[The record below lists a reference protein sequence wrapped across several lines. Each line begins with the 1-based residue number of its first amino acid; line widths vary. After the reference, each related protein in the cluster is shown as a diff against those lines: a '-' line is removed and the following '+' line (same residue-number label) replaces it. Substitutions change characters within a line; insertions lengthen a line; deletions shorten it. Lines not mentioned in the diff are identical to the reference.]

1 MSDTINNIKES
12 IDSVEYDFVN
22 FIQPETQK
30 IGNKIIWISAII
42 ILINLN
48 LIKLSEIDSNGLK
61 VIIKA
66 NYISYILL
74 FINIY
79 FYAQF
84 FFLIK
89 FDNLKFKVPQ
99 EIKYIINESEN
110 NLLIYTSLANQQRLE
125 LENIINEMTIVHNQ
139 NLQETDKQQKLEILQ
154 KKANLVKGQ
163 IDETL
168 IKLKYFSKLI
178 KETSFKMK
186 KGHKYIVYNN
196 FLNSWFPQMIFLL
209 SILVALYKIIF
220 RFV

>member
-1 MSDTINNIKES
+1 MSDTINNIKKS